1 MTIHTLHRRQEVPAP
16 LEEVWPFFATPENLE
31 EMTPDALRMTIITPK
46 PLVMKDGAL
55 FDYVVQTH
63 GVPMRWTTYIA
74 EYEPPHRF
82 VDVQLKGP
90 YSLWHHTH
98 TFESLPNGGT
108 AIEDTVRYAMP
119 FGPLGAIAHALLVKR
134 DLESIFAY
142 RHKMIV
148 DKFGAA

>member
-74 EYEPPHRF
+74 DYAPPHRF